1 MIILTNI
8 DLFMFMT
15 SKGFEI
21 GSCALVGNAI
31 GSGNPKE
38 AKVIYQRYKIIAFAV
53 MFAWSLIT
61 FIFQN

>member
-15 SKGFEI
+15 ARGFEI

-38 AKVIYQRYKIIAFAV
+38 ANIIYQRFKILAFAI
-53 MFAWSLIT
+53 MFAWSLFT
-61 FIFQN
+61 FIF